1 MTRRLHRPAPSVSAH
16 RAALALGAAA
26 LALLTAPASA
36 WVLTLTPGP
45 KQLFLM
51 VAVGSAAANN
61 PTVNT
66 VSVNVPAASVGNAT
80 ALPMGSDSTQAIS
93 PYDNFVVCNP
103 PAQVYVGGSYRQ
115 PNATA
120 GAATATLQVSTP
132 ANLTSGADSIPFSQ
146 ISWTSTANGN
156 AAADIPAGTFNGATL
171 FLASVPRNR
180 FVENCFSYRYA
191 NGVVAAPGTYSGRAV
206 FTLVVP

>member
-1 MTRRLHRPAPSVSAH
+1 MRVARVLT
-16 RAALALGAAA
+16 LALGAAA
-26 LALLTAPASA
+26 GLLPGAPASA
-36 WVLTLTPGP
+36 WILTLAPGP

-51 VAVGSAAANN
+51 VAVGSVGATN

-66 VSVNVPAASVGNAT
+66 VSVNVPAASVGNGT

-103 PAQVYVGGSYRQ
+103 PAQVYVGSSYRQ
-115 PNATA
+115 PNATT

-132 ANLTSGADSIPFSQ
+132 ASLTSGADSIPFSQ

-156 AAADIPAGTFNGATL
+156 ATADIPAGTFNGGTL
-171 FLASVPRNR
+171 FLANVRRNT

-191 NGVVAAPGTYSGRAV
+191 NSVVVPAGTFTGRAV

>member
-1 MTRRLHRPAPSVSAH
+1 MKQRRRPA
-16 RAALALGAAA
+16 RLARVFGSTLGVACTLLLGAP
-26 LALLTAPASA
+26 APASA
-36 WVLTLTPGP
+36 WILTLATGP

-66 VSVNVPAASVGNAT
+66 VSVNVPAASVGNGT
-80 ALPMGSDSTQAIS
+80 ALTMGSDSTQAIS

-103 PAQVYVGGSYRQ
+103 PAQVYVGSSYRQ
-115 PNATA
+115 PNASA

-146 ISWTSTANGN
+146 ISWTSSANGN
-156 AAADIPAGTFNGATL
+156 ATADIPAGTFNGATL
-171 FLASVPRNR
+171 FLANVPRNR

-191 NGVVAAPGTYSGRAV
+191 NSVIAPAGTFTGRAV